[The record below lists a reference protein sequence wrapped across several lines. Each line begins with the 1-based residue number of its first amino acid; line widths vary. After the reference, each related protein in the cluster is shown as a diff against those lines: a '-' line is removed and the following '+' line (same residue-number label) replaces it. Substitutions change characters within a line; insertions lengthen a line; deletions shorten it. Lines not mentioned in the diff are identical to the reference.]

1 MIGKRVNANG
11 GQDIA
16 IVGMALKVPGALNV
30 SDYWKNLVSGTESID
45 RLDPESLK
53 AAGERP
59 DRIADPNYVPATAR
73 LDGYDQFDAEFFG
86 FGPKDAA
93 ILDPQHRKFLEVAW
107 EAMEQSG
114 HLPGNKTRDIGV
126 FAGCGMGSYFYFNI
140 CSNPDLV
147 DDVGMFLLRHTGNDK
162 DFMTTRVSHVFDL
175 KGPSVNIQTACSTSL
190 VAVHYACEA
199 LRSGQ
204 CDMALAGGSTIELPQ
219 GRGYLFKE
227 NEILSPDGHCHA
239 FDHRAKG
246 TVFGSG
252 AGVVAL
258 RRLEDAIADGD
269 HIWAVVKGSAIN
281 NDGAAK
287 AGYLAPSVD
296 GQAAAVSRAIDTAGV
311 TADSIGYV
319 ECHGTGT
326 YLGDPIEVAALTEAY
341 RKTTDKSGFCRIGS
355 VKTNIGHLDTAAGV
369 ASLIKTSLA
378 LHHKAMPPS
387 LSFEKPNPTIDFE
400 TSPFR
405 VNDRLTEWPQG
416 PTPRRAG
423 VNSLGV
429 GGTNAHAILEEAPER
444 AASEEGDWPF
454 HVLCVSGKGKAAL
467 DANTQALA
475 AHLRAHPEQPLEDVA
490 HTLKTGRHAFD
501 DRRVVV
507 AETHE
512 EAAAL
517 LEEGNPHRVFTHR
530 KLGEKP
536 DTVFM
541 FPGGGAQ
548 YAGMARDLY
557 ETEPVFAEWMDRGL
571 DHLGPKLDY
580 DIRAIWLPEPGEVE
594 AANATLKKP
603 SVQLPLIMIVEF
615 ALAKL
620 WMSWGIKPAA
630 LIGHSMGENTA
641 AALSGVMSFENCI
654 DLVLLRG
661 RLFDTVA
668 PGGMLS
674 VSLPAAEVQ
683 EIIGDALDIASI
695 NAPDL
700 CAVTGP
706 QDRLD
711 ALQAELDAKEVDC
724 QRINIDIAAH
734 SRMLDPIL
742 PDFRAFLQSLDLQA
756 PEIPFISNRTGDWIT
771 EDEATDPDYW
781 TGQLRNCVR
790 FADGITTLATKRD
803 RVFFEVGPGR
813 ALSSLSQ
820 MSDAVQ
826 PGQVF
831 SALRHPDDAIADDKF
846 LLGVIGRFWA
856 TGIEA
861 DWSQIWGEARRNHV
875 ILPTYAFQTSRYFI
889 EPGKARLA
897 EAAPDLTRSDDIA
910 NWGFRPVWQP
920 RYAECDAETLA
931 TCGAEKPQ
939 TWLVFTD
946 DTGLTDAATARL
958 TAAGHTVTTVRPGDS
973 FARLSDDAYRL
984 APDQGPEGYAQ
995 LFRAL
1000 AAENR
1005 LPTRIVHAW
1014 LVTDKESFRPGSNFF
1029 TRNMEH
1035 GFHSLMHLAQAIESV
1050 DRPDTMHLTVL
1061 TTGAAQVRDEAL
1073 PYPEKA
1079 TIAGPA
1085 GVIPKE
1091 LPGTTVATLDIALPA
1106 PAPSRRRKPAP
1117 VAFPTEQLLEDFLA
1131 EPANSVAAL
1140 RDGRRF
1146 AQAWKAADLPARP
1159 EDTVFRDGGTYLIT
1173 GGMGGIGL
1181 TVARDLAQTHGAN
1194 IVLLSRSALPP
1205 RHQWQTLIDTMP
1217 ASNPAVARITAI
1229 REIEAL
1235 GGAVRVEVADVCD
1248 IEQMQQAVA
1257 RAKAD
1262 FGAINGVIHAAGLID
1277 DAPLLGKTTFDVERV
1292 LAPKLHGLRVLDSL
1306 FETDELDLMVLF
1318 SSTSTITKPEG
1329 QIDYIAA
1336 NEYLNAFAR
1345 SRQGGKTRVLAV
1357 DWGVWNTVG
1366 MAATAVAERNAEG
1379 AAPEW
1384 QPAAQPLLDETAQ
1397 HAADRIAR
1405 LTLDAGESWIV
1416 NEHRMSTGAA
1426 VLPGTGFVE
1435 LAMESYLASGGALPV
1450 ELRDLVFL
1458 RPLDVPETAPRGVE
1472 TRLTPSGPDMA
1483 FETRSACSVDGRDGM
1498 VLNAQGTMGAIDE
1511 VPAKIDLAALSARCT
1526 TLMAHHGPDGFVSPQ
1541 EAHLN
1546 FGPRW
1551 RVVQDAK
1558 TGTGEGLAR
1567 LVLPQAARGDLD
1579 AGYIL
1584 HPAMLDLATGW
1595 AIELIDGYAGNRL
1608 WVPVSYGSIRV
1619 FRPMPAEVFSWVQVR
1634 SESDW
1639 DTGMAGFDV
1648 VICDA
1653 QGHVIAEI
1661 ADFQMQRLTGE
1672 ATLGVTAV
1680 TAKEDV
1686 RFPEDRTA
1694 RALSPAEAQMQRMVA
1709 LGIRPEEGAEALRR
1723 ALARPGAQIAISPI
1737 DLTTLVQ
1744 LAEARDEAKETQSF
1758 DRPELTSDYA
1768 APETATQI
1776 KLAETWE
1783 HLLGVKQIGVD
1794 DSFFDL
1800 GGHSL
1805 LAVRLFAAV
1814 KRDFGVQFPLSV
1826 LFEAPTIAGLATM
1839 LDART
1844 GGPTDTAAP
1853 EAAAPTSFRYAVPLN
1868 GTKSARMPF
1877 FIVAGMFGNVLNL
1890 RHLALS
1896 MEDRPVYG
1904 LQARGLI
1911 GDEAPHDT
1919 IEEAAADYIAEMRAI
1934 QPEGPY
1940 MIGGFSGGGV
1950 TAYEIARQLGA
1961 AGQEVAMLVMLDTP
1975 LPVRPSLKPADK
1987 ALMKLH
1993 DIRRKGP
2000 AYLLEWAR
2008 NRWAWEK
2015 TKRAQAQGLA
2025 GGTAPATDS
2034 GNFNNRQIEMAFRGA
2049 VARYELAPWDGPLTL
2064 FRPPLDRHWKVTG
2077 GNFVSR
2083 VREYVFAD
2091 NQWTPWAPNLQ
2102 VIEVPGDHDSMVL
2115 MPNVSVLAKHL
2126 NGLVRDIE
2134 RQKPGAPAPARTAA
2148 E

>member
-1 MIGKRVNANG
+1 MIGKRVNASGNG
-11 GQDIA
+11 DIA
-16 IVGMALKVPGALNV
+16 IVGMALKVPGALNI

-45 RLDPESLK
+45 WLDPESLK

-73 LDGYDQFDAEFFG
+73 LDDYDQFDAEFFG

-114 HLPGNKTRDIGV
+114 HFPGSKTRDIGV

-219 GRGYLFKE
+219 GRGYLFRE

-296 GQAAAVSRAIDTAGV
+296 GQAAAVARAIDTAGV

-405 VNDRLTEWPQG
+405 VNDRLTQWPEG

-517 LEEGNPHRVFTHR
+517 LEEGNPHRVFTHK
-530 KLGEKP
+530 KLGETP

-557 ETEPVFAEWMDRGL
+557 ETEPEFAEWMDRGL
-571 DHLGPKLDY
+571 DHLAAKLDY
-580 DIRAIWLPEPGEVE
+580 DIRAIWLPEPGDMDT
-594 AANATLKKP
+594 ANETLKKP
-603 SVQLPLIMIVEF
+603 SVQLPLIMIIEF

-620 WMSWGIKPAA
+620 WISWGIKPAA

-674 VSLPAAEVQ
+674 VSLPASEVQ

-711 ALQAELDAKEVDC
+711 RLQAELEAKDIDC

-742 PDFRAFLQSLDLQA
+742 PEFRAFLQTLDLQA

-781 TGQLRNCVR
+781 VGQLRNCVH
-790 FADGITTLATKRD
+790 FADGITTLAAKRD

-820 MSDAVQ
+820 MCDAVQ
-826 PGQVF
+826 PGQVL

-897 EAAPDLTRSDDIA
+897 DAAPDLTRSEDIA
-910 NWGFRPVWQP
+910 QWGFRPVWQP
-920 RYAECDAETLA
+920 RYADCDAETL
-931 TCGAEKPQ
+931 TNCGAENPQ
-939 TWLVFTD
+939 TWLVFAD
-946 DTGLTDAATARL
+946 DTGLADSAAARL
-958 TAAGHTVTTVRPGDS
+958 AAAGHTVTTVRPGDS
-973 FARLSDDAYRL
+973 FARLADDSYRL
-984 APDQGPEGYAQ
+984 APDQGPDGYAQ

-1000 AAENR
+1000 AAEGR
-1005 LPTRIVHAW
+1005 LPDRVVHAW
-1014 LVTDKESFRPGSNFF
+1014 LATEKESFRPGSNFF

-1050 DRPDTMHLTVL
+1050 DRPDEMHLTVL
-1061 TTGAAQVRDEAL
+1061 TSGAAQVQDEPL

-1091 LPGTTVATLDIALPA
+1091 LPGVTVATLDIALPA
-1106 PAPSRRRKPAP
+1106 PVPSRRRKPAP
-1117 VAFPTEQLLEDFLA
+1117 VAFPTEQLLEDLLA
-1131 EPANSVAAL
+1131 EPANSVAAI

-1146 AQAWKAADLPARP
+1146 EQAWKAADLPATH
-1159 EDTVFRDGGTYLIT
+1159 EDTAFRDGGTYLIT

-1248 IEQMQQAVA
+1248 IEQMREAVM
-1257 RAKAD
+1257 RTKAD

-1336 NEYLNAFAR
+1336 NEFLNAFAK
-1345 SRQGGKTRVLAV
+1345 SRQRGKTRVLAV

-1384 QPAAQPLLDETAQ
+1384 QPAPQPLLAETAQ
-1397 HAADRIAR
+1397 HSGDRRAR
-1405 LTLDAGESWIV
+1405 LTLDAKADWIV

-1458 RPLDVPETAPRGVE
+1458 RPLDVPDAAPRGVE
-1472 TRLTPSGPDMA
+1472 TCLTPSGADMS
-1483 FETRSACSVDGRDGM
+1483 FETRSACIADGRDGM
-1498 VLNAQGTMGAIDE
+1498 VLNAQGTMGAINE
-1511 VPAKIDLAALSARCT
+1511 VPARIDLVALSARCT
-1526 TLMAHHGPDGFVSPQ
+1526 NVMAHHGPDGFVSPQ

-1558 TGTGEGLAR
+1558 TGSGEGLAR

-1579 AGYIL
+1579 QGYTL

-1619 FRPMPAEVFSWVQVR
+1619 FRPMPAEVFSWVQV
-1634 SESDW
+1634 STESDW

-1653 QGHVIAEI
+1653 QGEVIAEI
-1661 ADFQMQRLTGE
+1661 TDFQMQRLTGE
-1672 ATLGVTAV
+1672 ATLGGNTV
-1680 TAKEDV
+1680 TAKDDV
-1686 RFPEDRTA
+1686 RFPEDRAA
-1694 RALSPAEAQMQRMVA
+1694 RELSPSEAQMQRMVA

-1723 ALARPGAQIAISPI
+1723 ALSRPGAQIAISPV

-1744 LAEARDEAKETQSF
+1744 LAEARDEAKEKQSF

-1814 KRDFGVQFPLSV
+1814 KRDFGVQFPISV
-1826 LFEAPTIAGLATM
+1826 LFEAPTIAGLAAM

-1844 GGPTDTAAP
+1844 GGTTDTGTAP

-1868 GTKSARMPF
+1868 GTKSSRMPF

-1940 MIGGFSGGGV
+1940 MIGGFSGGGI
-1950 TAYEIARQLGA
+1950 TAYEIARQLDT
-1961 AGQEVAMLVMLDTP
+1961 AGQDVAMVVMLDTP

-2015 TKRAQAQGLA
+2015 TKRAQADS
-2025 GGTAPATDS
+2025 TAPAPDS

-2083 VREYVFAD
+2083 EREYVFDD
-2091 NQWTPWAPNLQ
+2091 NQWTPWAPGVN

-2134 RQKPGAPAPARTAA
+2134 RNKPRAHAPAARTAA

>member
-1 MIGKRVNANG
+1 
-11 GQDIA
+11 
-16 IVGMALKVPGALNV
+16 MALKVPGALNV
-30 SDYWKNLVSGTESID
+30 SEYWKNLASGTESID

-59 DRIADPNYVPATAR
+59 DRITDPNYVPATAR
-73 LDGYDQFDAEFFG
+73 LEGYDQFDAEFFG

-204 CDMALAGGSTIELPQ
+204 CDVALAGGSTIELPQ

-296 GQAAAVSRAIDTAGV
+296 GQAAAISRAIDTAGV
-311 TADSIGYV
+311 AADSIGYV

-387 LSFEKPNPTIDFE
+387 LSFERPNPTIDFE

-405 VNDRLTEWPQG
+405 VNDRLTHWPQG

-454 HVLCVSGKGKAAL
+454 HVLTISGKGKAAL
-467 DANTQALA
+467 DANTKALA

-507 AETHE
+507 TETHE

-517 LEEGNPHRVFTHR
+517 LEEGNPHRVFTHK
-530 KLGEKP
+530 KLGETP

-580 DIRAIWLPEPGEVE
+580 DIRAIWLPQPGEGD

-674 VSLPAAEVQ
+674 VSLPAAEV
-683 EIIGDALDIASI
+683 ENLIGDSLDIASI

-711 ALQAELDAKEVDC
+711 ALQAKLEAQEIDC

-742 PDFRAFLQSLDLQA
+742 PEFRAFLQTLDLQA
-756 PEIPFISNRTGDWIT
+756 PDIPFISNRTGDWIT

-781 TGQLRNCVR
+781 TGQLRHCVH

-820 MSDAVQ
+820 MCDAVQ
-826 PGQVF
+826 PGQVL
-831 SALRHPDDAIADDKF
+831 SALRHPDDNIADDKF

-897 EAAPDLTRSDDIA
+897 DAAPELTRSDDLA
-910 NWGFRPVWQP
+910 KWGFRPVWQP
-920 RYAECDAETLA
+920 RYADSDADTLA
-931 TCGAEKPQ
+931 NCGADTPQ
-939 TWLVFTD
+939 TWLIFAD
-946 DTGLTDAATARL
+946 DTGLTDSAAARL

-973 FARLSDDAYRL
+973 FARLSDDSYRL
-984 APDQGPEGYAQ
+984 APDQGPDGYAQ

-1000 AAENR
+1000 AGENR
-1005 LPTRIVHAW
+1005 LPDRIVHGW
-1014 LVTDKESFRPGSNFF
+1014 LVTQKEAFRPGSDFF

-1050 DRPDTMHLTVL
+1050 DRPDAMHLTVL

-1079 TIAGPA
+1079 AIAGPA

-1091 LPGTTVATLDIALPA
+1091 LPGVTVATLDIALPA
-1106 PAPSRRRKPAP
+1106 PEPSRRRKPAT
-1117 VAFPTEQLLEDFLA
+1117 VTLPTEQLLEDLLA
-1131 EPANSVAAL
+1131 EPANTVAAL

-1146 AQAWKAADLPARP
+1146 EQLWKPADLPAP
-1159 EDTVFRDGGTYLIT
+1159 SEETTPFRDGGTYLIT

-1181 TVARDLAQTHGAN
+1181 TVARDLAKTHAAN

-1205 RHQWQTLIDTMP
+1205 REQWQTLIDTMP
-1217 ASNPAVARITAI
+1217 ATNPAVARITAL

-1262 FGAINGVIHAAGLID
+1262 FGAIHGVIHAAGLID
-1277 DAPLLGKTTFDVERV
+1277 DAPLLGKTSFDVERV

-1306 FETDELDLMVLF
+1306 FAEGELDLMVLF

-1336 NEYLNAFAR
+1336 NEYLNAFAKA
-1345 SRQGGKTRVLAV
+1345 RQGSKTRVLAI

-1366 MAATAVAERNAEG
+1366 MAAIAVAERNADS

-1384 QPAAQPLLDETAQ
+1384 QPAAQPLLDATAQ
-1397 HAADRIAR
+1397 HSGDRLAR
-1405 LTLDAGESWIV
+1405 LTLDAKQNWIV

-1435 LAMESYLASGGALPV
+1435 LALQSYLASGGALPV
-1450 ELRDLVFL
+1450 ELRDMVFL
-1458 RPLDVPETAPRGVE
+1458 RPLDVPDTAPRAVE
-1472 TRLTPSGPDMA
+1472 TRLAPNGPDMT
-1483 FETRSACSVDGRDGM
+1483 FETRSACIADGREGM
-1498 VLNAQGTMGAIDE
+1498 VLNAQATLAAVE
-1511 VPAKIDLAALSARCT
+1511 HSAETVDLAALSARCANV
-1526 TLMAHHGPDGFVSPQ
+1526 MAHHGPEGFVSPQ

-1558 TGTGEGLAR
+1558 TGAGEGLAR
-1567 LVLPQAARGDLD
+1567 LMLPEAFQCDLEQ
-1579 AGYIL
+1579 GHIL

-1619 FRPMPAEVFSWVQVR
+1619 FRAMPAEVFSWVQVR
-1634 SESDW
+1634 TESDW
-1639 DTGMAGFDV
+1639 ETGMAGFDV

-1661 ADFQMQRLTGE
+1661 TDFQMQRLSGDV
-1672 ATLGVTAV
+1672 ALGGTTVSAHD
-1680 TAKEDV
+1680 DV
-1686 RFPEDRTA
+1686 RFPEDRAA
-1694 RALSPAEAQMQRMVA
+1694 RALSP
-1709 LGIRPEEGAEALRR
+1709 
-1723 ALARPGAQIAISPI
+1723 
-1737 DLTTLVQ
+1737 
-1744 LAEARDEAKETQSF
+1744 
-1758 DRPELTSDYA
+1758 
-1768 APETATQI
+1768 
-1776 KLAETWE
+1776 
-1783 HLLGVKQIGVD
+1783 
-1794 DSFFDL
+1794 
-1800 GGHSL
+1800 
-1805 LAVRLFAAV
+1805 
-1814 KRDFGVQFPLSV
+1814 
-1826 LFEAPTIAGLATM
+1826 
-1839 LDART
+1839 
-1844 GGPTDTAAP
+1844 
-1853 EAAAPTSFRYAVPLN
+1853 
-1868 GTKSARMPF
+1868 
-1877 FIVAGMFGNVLNL
+1877 
-1890 RHLALS
+1890 
-1896 MEDRPVYG
+1896 
-1904 LQARGLI
+1904 
-1911 GDEAPHDT
+1911 
-1919 IEEAAADYIAEMRAI
+1919 
-1934 QPEGPY
+1934 
-1940 MIGGFSGGGV
+1940 
-1950 TAYEIARQLGA
+1950 
-1961 AGQEVAMLVMLDTP
+1961 
-1975 LPVRPSLKPADK
+1975 
-1987 ALMKLH
+1987 
-1993 DIRRKGP
+1993 
-2000 AYLLEWAR
+2000 
-2008 NRWAWEK
+2008 
-2015 TKRAQAQGLA
+2015 
-2025 GGTAPATDS
+2025 
-2034 GNFNNRQIEMAFRGA
+2034 
-2049 VARYELAPWDGPLTL
+2049 
-2064 FRPPLDRHWKVTG
+2064 
-2077 GNFVSR
+2077 
-2083 VREYVFAD
+2083 
-2091 NQWTPWAPNLQ
+2091 
-2102 VIEVPGDHDSMVL
+2102 
-2115 MPNVSVLAKHL
+2115 
-2126 NGLVRDIE
+2126 
-2134 RQKPGAPAPARTAA
+2134 
-2148 E
+2148 